1 MFHVHSSG
9 HVTVDD
15 LNGFIDAINP
25 EKILVIHT
33 ESNSKENIKLVDRII
48 SVKDGE
54 PIIIMSDGT
63 IGEAS
68 PPKIKCDLPLP
79 QCAV

>member
-1 MFHVHSSG
+1 MWSGYLEYDNIKRVSDIAGDRMFHVHSSG

-54 PIIIMSDGT
+54 PMIIS
-63 IGEAS
+63 
-68 PPKIKCDLPLP
+68 
-79 QCAV
+79 